1 MQLDIKTFAPTK
13 RQVSI
18 VIRAILLN
26 YIVIEPPAL
35 LDGGFFMDEILTHKK
50 QFHLCIQNFSKQQRI
65 IQALSCYNFSVLVWE
80 KNMVDCRS
88 PSGREG
94 CGVCTS
100 PFPL

>member
-1 MQLDIKTFAPTK
+1 MQLDIKTFTPTK

-35 LDGGFFMDEILTHKK
+35 LDGGFCMDEILTHKK

-65 IQALSCYNFSVLVWE
+65 IQALSCYNFSVLDWE
-80 KNMVDCRS
+80 KK
-88 PSGREG
+88 
-94 CGVCTS
+94 
-100 PFPL
+100 